1 MYLRTDEWCFI
12 HASEFPKWEQEFI
25 LKNLKKAQQIRMGNL
40 WSAKKLP
47 DTLKHFTRQG
57 DWYKVPS
64 GIAGYL
70 STTFNEHYDNEN
82 INHPPPIRDS
92 YDYQE
97 SAVES
102 LIQRNIWL
110 LHAST
115 WSGKTQ
121 MICEIIY
128 IKKRKSLVIVQN
140 LTQMQ
145 QMVADITILLGTVP
159 VQISWKVYSKKEQ
172 ATWSESITV
181 CSIDSRDKINP
192 REYWLI
198 LLDEA
203 DTYLWSEE
211 RRNWICGLSPE
222 YLYALT
228 GTIKVNHMEDKVF
241 KMCYWPTTRLE
252 LLHLTPDYVQ
262 VLTPFRY
269 ILDDIKDFHELKEA
283 LYTSEERNS
292 IIVDIVTTKCSG
304 RKGIVFTEHVEH
316 ARSLSIQLS
325 KAGVKVFLLIG
336 EVEDRDRERIR
347 WEVMAHVGEVCIVW
361 SVRILWRGFDLPEL
375 SYAVLTVCEK
385 FTSSIQQYMG
395 RIIRAHPTKPQP
407 IFYDLVDHGQYL
419 LSNQAKSRLAT
430 YKKVFPRW
438 KISIL

>member
-1 MYLRTDEWCFI
+1 
-12 HASEFPKWEQEFI
+12 
-25 LKNLKKAQQIRMGNL
+25 
-40 WSAKKLP
+40 
-47 DTLKHFTRQG
+47 
-57 DWYKVPS
+57 
-64 GIAGYL
+64 
-70 STTFNEHYDNEN
+70 
-82 INHPPPIRDS
+82 
-92 YDYQE
+92 
-97 SAVES
+97 
-102 LIQRNIWL
+102 
-110 LHAST
+110 
-115 WSGKTQ
+115 

-292 IIVDIVTTKCSG
+292 LIVDIVTGRCKG
-304 RKGIVFTEHVEH
+304 RKWLVFTEHVEH
-316 ARSLSIQLS
+316 AKRIAWALASRGI
-325 KAGVKVFLLIG
+325 KTYILIG
-336 EVEDRDRERIR
+336 EVEDKDRERIR
-347 WEVMAHVGEVCIVW
+347 QEVKEAQGQDVCIVG

-375 SYAVLTVCEK
+375 SYGILTTSEK
-385 FTSSIQQYMG
+385 FTSNIEQYLG
-395 RIIRAHPTKPQP
+395 RIIRAFDWKPQP
-407 IFYDLVDHGQYL
+407 IFYDFVDHGQYL

-430 YKKVFPRW
+430 YKKVFPKG